1 MFKRVAKRIIRFF
14 TDIYSDSVGVYD
26 PKVKK
31 AKVKVGEVFY
41 WVIGLILCFLIP
53 AALVYIEVGEFD
65 WNVFRFIWSNEA
77 MEGLYGDTSNRVG
90 YYLSCL
96 GGNLYLL
103 MAGGLTPYRINGR
116 YNLLEMKK
124 FLRLT
129 FPFIY
134 IAFLAFFI
142 IDVIFTFSLFKYTE
156 PSLSF
161 AVPISFVT

>member
-1 MFKRVAKRIIRFF
+1 MPKKTVKRIVRFF
-14 TDIYSDSVGVYD
+14 KDIYSNSVGDYD

-65 WNVFRFIWSNEA
+65 WNVFRFLWSDEA
-77 MEGLYGDTSNRVG
+77 MEGLYGDASNRVG
-90 YYLSCL
+90 YYLFCL

-116 YNLLEMKK
+116 YNLLEIKK
-124 FLRLT
+124 FLRLLL
-129 FPFIY
+129 PFFY
-134 IAFLAFFI
+134 IAFFAFF
-142 IDVIFTFSLFKYTE
+142 
-156 PSLSF
+156 
-161 AVPISFVT
+161 AFVMIENHIVY